1 MIDRVL
7 NTPLVLKDDL
17 RNTLRQSQY
26 MSKRIPISF
35 SNFAQKQTFQ
45 WKMRGN
51 REKKN
56 VDFYIDRKSTKRL
69 VNMINCD

>member
-17 RNTLRQSQY
+17 RNTLRQSQSI
-26 MSKRIPISF
+26 SKRIPISF

-51 REKKN
+51 REKKMLI
-56 VDFYIDRKSTKRL
+56 FI
-69 VNMINCD
+69 